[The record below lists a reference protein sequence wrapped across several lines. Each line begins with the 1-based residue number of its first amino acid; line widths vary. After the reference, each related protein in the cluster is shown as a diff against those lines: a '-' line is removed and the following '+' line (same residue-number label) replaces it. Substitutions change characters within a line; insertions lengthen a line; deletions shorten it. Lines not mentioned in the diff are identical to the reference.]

1 MTLTRILTAAAA
13 LMLLASGTTWAQDEA
28 APAAAEPAPRAA
40 ASVSLTLTL
49 ESAGDIERTI
59 SVYQCSNGDALSV
72 QYINAAPNF
81 LAIVPVEGEQHVFA
95 TTISGSGARYVSG
108 PYEWWSHQ
116 GEGTLRDLMQD
127 EDAEPVLS
135 CTQASNTP

>member
-1 MTLTRILTAAAA
+1 MNMTKTMTATAALILLVCGSA
-13 LMLLASGTTWAQDEA
+13 LAQDETP
-28 APAAAEPAPRAA
+28 APAPAPQNNVSAA
-40 ASVSLTLTL
+40 LTLTL
-49 ESAGDIERTI
+49 QSAGDIERTNET
-59 SVYQCSNGDALSV
+59 YQCSNGDVLTV

-81 LAIVPVEGEQHVFA
+81 LAIVPIEGEHHVFA

-127 EDAEPVLS
+127 EEAEPMLS